1 MLVVFGSVAFDTIR
15 TPTKVLKCEM
25 GGAATY
31 ASISASFF
39 TKTGLLAVIG
49 KDFPKKYSNV
59 LAKRMNL
66 RGLSIKDGKTFRYDG
81 KYDKTL
87 ENRTTLKT
95 ELNVLG
101 DFKANVP
108 DEYKKSKFVYLAN
121 NDPEQNRRV
130 LGEFDKVKFSMCDTI
145 DFWIHTKRAA
155 VKKMI
160 ADVDAVVINDEE
172 ARLLTKEYNLVRCAK
187 KMSQMGAKYVI
198 IKKAEHGSLF
208 FYEGTVFASPGFPI
222 SNPVDPTAC
231 WTLFCNHFFYIW
243 QMPDHHLRMR
253 SKNQS
258 YHTLKTLPCQ
268 IRQVLFCFVQ
278 DHYLQDTQIWIFYIR
293 LARLL

>member
-15 TPTKVLKCEM
+15 TPTKLLQCEM

-31 ASISASFF
+31 AGISASFF

-49 KDFPKKYSNV
+49 KDFPKRYSNV
-59 LAKRMNL
+59 LSKHMNL

-101 DFKANVP
+101 DFQATVP
-108 DEYKKSKFVYLAN
+108 DEYRKSKFVYLAN
-121 NDPEQNRRV
+121 NDPKQNLKV

-160 ADVDAVVINDEE
+160 AAVDAVVINDEE

-187 KMSQMGAKYVI
+187 KISAKICYNRWIIYKWYVQSGNIQI
-198 IKKAEHGSLF
+198 ITGRSADL
-208 FYEGTVFASPGFPI
+208 YCTASILCALVYSIFSI
-222 SNPVDPTAC
+222 CN
-231 WTLFCNHFFYIW
+231 TL
-243 QMPDHHLRMR
+243 
-253 SKNQS
+253 S
-258 YHTLKTLPCQ
+258 
-268 IRQVLFCFVQ
+268 
-278 DHYLQDTQIWIFYIR
+278 
-293 LARLL
+293 

>member
-1 MLVVFGSVAFDTIR
+1 
-15 TPTKVLKCEM
+15 M

-172 ARLLTKEYNLVRCAK
+172 ARLLTKEYNLVEAVCK
-187 KMSQMGAKYVI
+187 KNVTDGGKIRHNQKSRAWFALFLRGYSLCKSRISHFESSRSHWCWRFFCRSRYRTYGKCGI
-198 IKKAEHGSLF
+198 IISRGDKKS
-208 FYEGTVFASPGFPI
+208 
-222 SNPVDPTAC
+222 
-231 WTLFCNHFFYIW
+231 
-243 QMPDHHLRMR
+243 HH
-253 SKNQS
+253 
-258 YHTLKTLPCQ
+258 
-268 IRQVLFCFVQ
+268 V
-278 DHYLQDTQIWIFYIR
+278 W
-293 LARLL
+293 

>member
-160 ADVDAVVINDEE
+160 FL
-172 ARLLTKEYNLVRCAK
+172 RGY
-187 KMSQMGAKYVI
+187 
-198 IKKAEHGSLF
+198 SLCK
-208 FYEGTVFASPGFPI
+208 SRI
-222 SNPVDPTAC
+222 SHFESSRSHWC
-231 WTLFCNHFFYIW
+231 WRLFCRSRYRTYGKRWILFSGG
-243 QMPDHHLRMR
+243 DKKSHH
-253 SKNQS
+253 
-258 YHTLKTLPCQ
+258 
-268 IRQVLFCFVQ
+268 V
-278 DHYLQDTQIWIFYIR
+278 W
-293 LARLL
+293 

>member
-1 MLVVFGSVAFDTIR
+1 
-15 TPTKVLKCEM
+15 
-25 GGAATY
+25 
-31 ASISASFF
+31 
-39 TKTGLLAVIG
+39 
-49 KDFPKKYSNV
+49 
-59 LAKRMNL
+59 MNL

-222 SNPVDPTAC
+222 SNPVDPTGAGDSFAGAVIGHMANAGSSSPEAIKKAI
-231 WTLFCNHFFYIW
+231 TYGNVMGSMTVQGYGTAPLL
-243 QMPDHHLRMR
+243 HLKKSAIEKR
-253 SKNQS
+253 
-258 YHTLKTLPCQ
+258 
-268 IRQVLFCFVQ
+268 
-278 DHYLQDTQIWIFYIR
+278 
-293 LARLL
+293 AREYRKITGV